1 MNKFLIAAAA
11 IVFTAS
17 AYAAKPTSI
26 TYVKEVP
33 LANDEIYAE
42 FLVKCSDGQEKSITA
57 WENRKNWCQ
66 GVGLKDDCT
75 RKQIDAAKAACK

>member
-1 MNKFLIAAAA
+1 MNKLLIAATALM
-11 IVFTAS
+11 FTAG

-42 FLVKCSDGQEKSITA
+42 FVVKCSDGQEKSITA
-57 WENRKNWCQ
+57 WDNRRTWCQ
-66 GVGLKDDCT
+66 GTGERTDCT
-75 RKQIDAAKAACK
+75 KKQINAAKEACK